1 MCFFFFR
8 SPCFS
13 MSFYTH
19 FYGTVSRGQQTQFSW
34 QFLPG
39 KTDESL
45 GRFRRNF
52 GPICWDHPQAIRA
65 SAWPSRTWVL
75 AGELFST
82 MDLCWGMDC
91 RLNFKSH
98 SMTIRE
104 WVPDEGRKEYTLYT
118 VYIWLYVCIMIWYVS
133 ICQNEMVNHDRYNL
147 HVCLPGS
154 EQI

>member
-1 MCFFFFR
+1 MCFFFSQPMFLHVFLHTFLWDCFKGATNPIFMAIFARKNRWIPGEISEKFR
-8 SPCFS
+8 A
-13 MSFYTH
+13 
-19 FYGTVSRGQQTQFSW
+19 
-34 QFLPG
+34 
-39 KTDESL
+39 
-45 GRFRRNF
+45 NF
-52 GPICWDHPQAIRA
+52 WDHPQAIRA

-82 MDLCWGMDC
+82 MDLCWGMDY

-133 ICQNEMVNHDRYNL
+133 ICQNEMINHDRYNL